1 MGRGLGEYI
10 GLIAVG
16 SGAVVLLLSY
26 LGAYLV
32 GRSHGRRDEHRS
44 FRHVEQA
51 DATQRIAAVES
62 SVYGLSASID
72 RLMDAQ
78 RLLVAQQDHLSRKVG
93 IADRNNAN
101 NAVAIPAVQG
111 HKTPS

>member
-1 MGRGLGEYI
+1 MDRGLGEYI

-16 SGAVVLLLSY
+16 SGAFVLMLSY
-26 LGAYLV
+26 LGAYV
-32 GRSHGRRDEHRS
+32 MGKAHGRREEQRS
-44 FRHVEQA
+44 MRQSDQL

-62 SVYGLSASID
+62 SIYGLSASID

-93 IADRNNAN
+93 VTDRNNARL
-101 NAVAIPAVQG
+101 PAVQA
-111 HKTPS
+111 HHTPA